1 LGLNTTMTNDRE
13 IPLCRAEWLQ
23 DASIE
28 LGRRFAAR
36 HPFRFFSVEVD
47 TCEHEGE
54 RLERLTVWA
63 STWYGTSINLT
74 LWDDSTLWIG
84 VRLRAAENNSEYEVG
99 FYPECGGLSSERI
112 AEAFRDTV
120 AVSTRL
126 CYSESP
132 EPTLRRLWNHTG
144 EVRTKGT
151 LSRPRKTQPNA
162 SPNGDPAERLGSSGV
177 GGGPP
182 SVS

>member
-1 LGLNTTMTNDRE
+1 MADDPT
-13 IPLCRAEWLQ
+13 IPLCRSGWLQ

-36 HPFRFFSVEVD
+36 HPFRSFTVEVD
-47 TCEHEGE
+47 ICEHEGE
-54 RLERLTVWA
+54 QLERLTVWA
-63 STWYGTSINLT
+63 STPYGTLVNLT
-74 LWDDSTLWIG
+74 LWDDHTMWVG
-84 VRLRAAENNSEYEVG
+84 VRLRAAENNPEFEVG
-99 FYPECGGLSSERI
+99 FYLQGDALSSERI

-132 EPTLRRLWNHTG
+132 EPTLRRIWNHTG
-144 EVRTKGT
+144 DVQTKGV
-151 LSRPRKTQPNA
+151 LKRRKAQPDS
-162 SPNGDPAERLGSSGV
+162 SPNSGPGTRLGNSGA
-177 GGGPP
+177 GGGPS